1 MSTYMPKADDL
12 SQKKWYILDAEGKS
26 LGRVA
31 STAAL
36 ILRGK
41 HKPTFTPN
49 ADCGDGVII
58 VNCAKAV
65 LTGKKLEQKH
75 YIWHTGWIG
84 GLKKIQYKELMKT
97 NPDKAMFYAVRG
109 MLPNNTLGDKALTRL
124 RVYAGSEHEQ
134 QAQKPEVYNA

>member
-12 SQKKWYILDAEGKS
+12 NQKKWYILDAEGKS

-31 STAAL
+31 ATAAH

-41 HKPTFTPN
+41 HKPTFAPN
-49 ADCGDGVII
+49 ADCGDAVII
-58 VNCAKAV
+58 INCAKAV

-84 GLKKIQYKELMKT
+84 GLKKIQYKELMSS
-97 NPDKAMFYAVRG
+97 NPDKAMFS
-109 MLPNNTLGDKALTRL
+109 NNTLGDKALTRL

>member
-1 MSTYMPKADDL
+1 MRQTTMLKPSEVVRT
-12 SQKKWYILDAEGKS
+12 WYVVDATDAT
-26 LGRVA
+26 LGRLSTKVA
-31 STAAL
+31 TV
-36 ILRGK
+36 LRGK
-41 HKPTFTPN
+41 HKPTFAPN
-49 ADCGDGVII
+49 ADCGDAVII
-58 VNCAKAV
+58 INCAKAV

-84 GLKKIQYKELMKT
+84 GLKKIQYKELMST

>member
-12 SQKKWYILDAEGKS
+12 NQKKWYILDAEGKS

-31 STAAL
+31 ATAAH

-41 HKPTFTPN
+41 HKPTFAPN
-49 ADCGDGVII
+49 ADYGDAVII
-58 VNCAKAV
+58 INCAKAV

-84 GLKKIQYKELMKT
+84 GLKKIQYKELMST

>member
-1 MSTYMPKADDL
+1 MSTYMPKAQDL
-12 SQKKWYILDAEGKS
+12 GQKKWYILDAEGKS

-31 STAAL
+31 AAAAH

-41 HKPTFTPN
+41 HKTTYTPH

-65 LTGKKLEQKH
+65 LTGKKLEQKN

-84 GLKKIQYKELMKT
+84 GLKKIQYKELMAK

-134 QAQKPEVYNA
+134 QCQKPEIYNI